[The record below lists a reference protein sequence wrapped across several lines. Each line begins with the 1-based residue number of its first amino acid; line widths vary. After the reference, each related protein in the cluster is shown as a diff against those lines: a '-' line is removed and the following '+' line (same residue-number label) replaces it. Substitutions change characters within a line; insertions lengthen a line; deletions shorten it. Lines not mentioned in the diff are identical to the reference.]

1 MWIPE
6 RASGLVSLTAVKAGA
21 LVNSFRTPRS
31 WVLLLAGLGWLG
43 AAGTASGALPAD
55 YWNDPAGF
63 FERQAQV
70 SLASASDL
78 LAKYPPGIGASVE
91 RRGALTMLDQLL
103 HDEAAA
109 RRPAVQEFLRA
120 RFRQA
125 LGQRRT
131 TRVAH
136 GATVWKLYDH
146 TFVLRTSTV
155 TLAFDL
161 TRAGSAGV
169 ESFRV
174 PEEIIREMVEQC
186 DVLFVSHLHK
196 DHADEEVARLFL
208 AQGKPV
214 IAPVGVWADREI
226 HNQVTHLHREPEIIQ
241 VLALQKG
248 LPGLKV
254 TVFPGHQRVVENN
267 VVLITTAEGL
277 RICHTGDQ
285 NEPKDHGWLDQIGAS
300 QATDILLVNCWSPDL
315 GRLIRGSKAR
325 LVIPG
330 HENELGHVVLHREP
344 YWLTADRL
352 SHFGPV
358 NSVIMTWGEKFHYER
373 APQAP

>member
-1 MWIPE
+1 
-6 RASGLVSLTAVKAGA
+6 
-21 LVNSFRTPRS
+21 
-31 WVLLLAGLGWLG
+31 
-43 AAGTASGALPAD
+43 LPAD

-91 RRGALTMLDQLL
+91 RRGALTILDQLL
-103 HDEAAA
+103 HDEEAG
-109 RRPAVQEFLRA
+109 RRPAVQEFFHA
-120 RFRQA
+120 RIRQA
-125 LGQRRT
+125 LGQIKT
-131 TRVAH
+131 TRVLQ
-136 GATVWKLYDH
+136 GATLWKLYDH
-146 TFVLRTSTV
+146 AFVLRTSTV

-169 ESFRV
+169 EGFV
-174 PEEIIREMVEQC
+174 VAEKIIRELVEQC

-214 IAPVGVWADREI
+214 IAPVGVWAGREF
-226 HNQVTHLHREPEIIQ
+226 HPKVTHLRRESGSIQ
-241 VLALQKG
+241 TLALRAG
-248 LPGLKV
+248 RPELKV

-267 VVLITTAEGL
+267 VVLVTTAEGL

-285 NEPKDHGWLDQIGAS
+285 NEPKDHGWIDQIGAA
-300 QATDILLVNCWSPDL
+300 QETDILLVNCWSPDL
-315 GRLIRGSKAR
+315 ARLIRGSKAR
-325 LVIPG
+325 IVIPG

-352 SHFGPV
+352 TAFEPV
-358 NSVIMTWGEKFHYER
+358 NAVFMTWGEKFSYER
-373 APQAP
+373 APNAR

>member
-1 MWIPE
+1 MH
-6 RASGLVSLTAVKAGA
+6 
-21 LVNSFRTPRS
+21 SFRTTRS
-31 WVLLLAGLGWLG
+31 SALLLAALGWLG
-43 AAGTASGALPAD
+43 APGTARGALPAD
-55 YWNDPAGF
+55 SWNDPAGF

-91 RRGALTMLDQLL
+91 RRGALTILDQLL
-103 HDEAAA
+103 HDEEAG
-109 RRPAVQEFLRA
+109 RRPAVQEFFHA
-120 RFRQA
+120 RIRQA
-125 LGQRRT
+125 LGQIRT
-131 TRVAH
+131 TRVLQ
-136 GATVWKLYDH
+136 GATLWKLYDH
-146 TFVLRTSTV
+146 AFVLRTSTV

-169 ESFRV
+169 EGFV
-174 PEEIIREMVEQC
+174 VAEEVIRDLVGQC

-214 IAPVGVWADREI
+214 IAPIGVWANREF
-226 HNQVTHLHREPEIIQ
+226 HPKVTHLRRELGSIQ
-241 VLALQKG
+241 TLALPAG
-248 LPGLKV
+248 RPELKV

-267 VVLITTAEGL
+267 VVLVTTAEGL

-285 NEPKDHGWLDQIGAS
+285 NEPKDHGWIDQIGAE
-300 QATDILLVNCWSPDL
+300 QETDILLVNCWSPDL

-325 LVIPG
+325 IVIPG

-344 YWLTADRL
+344 YWLTVDRL
-352 SHFGPV
+352 AALEPV
-358 NSVIMTWGEKFHYER
+358 NAVIMTWGEKFHYER
-373 APQAP
+373 VPQAP